1 MREFKKYPN
10 RRLYDIQ
17 QSKYVTVEDIRLLVL
32 TGETITV
39 KDSKSEKDLTRTVL
53 LQIIAEQE
61 DEGHEPILTNRVL
74 EQLIRFYGA
83 PMQSVVGRYIEQSIM
98 TFLEYQEQ
106 YRRRVQEVTGG
117 DPLAMMRKAL
127 EQNMEF
133 WNRFAPNPFDRDRK
147 DYGSHYAVCQSR
159 SRGISSSYLS
169 ITKIASVSCD
179 RSTYGLLTAIT
190 DIPAA
195 RAAAMPLGESSNAR
209 HWPGSTPSAWAQ
221 SKKISGAGLPFLRA
235 GWSPQMT

>member
-106 YRRRVQEVTGG
+106 YRRRVREVTGG

-147 DYGSHYAVCQSR
+147 D
-159 SRGISSSYLS
+159 
-169 ITKIASVSCD
+169 
-179 RSTYGLLTAIT
+179 
-190 DIPAA
+190 
-195 RAAAMPLGESSNAR
+195 
-209 HWPGSTPSAWAQ
+209 
-221 SKKISGAGLPFLRA
+221 
-235 GWSPQMT
+235 

>member
-133 WNRFAPNPFDRDRK
+133 WNRFAPKPFDRDRK
-147 DYGSHYAVCQSR
+147 G
-159 SRGISSSYLS
+159 
-169 ITKIASVSCD
+169 
-179 RSTYGLLTAIT
+179 
-190 DIPAA
+190 
-195 RAAAMPLGESSNAR
+195 
-209 HWPGSTPSAWAQ
+209 
-221 SKKISGAGLPFLRA
+221 
-235 GWSPQMT
+235 